1 MPEYLTYGT
10 QVRRRRMIRA
20 ANGGST
26 VPSRL
31 IGMDV
36 EMRLDAEHLE
46 VDDKDRLIA
55 RLERLR
61 VGRGRVAQRPA
72 PHQWGSLVAG

>member
-55 RLERLR
+55 RLERLPG
-61 VGRGRVAQRPA
+61 VGESRSDQR
-72 PHQWGSLVAG
+72 HISGSLVAG

>member
-1 MPEYLTYGT
+1 
-10 QVRRRRMIRA
+10 MIWV
-20 ANGGST
+20 ANRGST

-46 VDDKDRLIA
+46 VDDKDRLIE
-55 RLERLR
+55 RLERLPG
-61 VGRGRVAQRPA
+61 VGESRSDQR
-72 PHQWGSLVAG
+72 HISGSLVAG